1 MPEFE
6 IWYSETYTYKAWFS
20 ADSKEQA
27 IEMLE
32 AVQQGDL
39 DLESDLTG
47 FSRKDKGYE
56 LDLEPLSVE
65 EI

>member
-6 IWYSETYTYKAWFS
+6 IWYSETYTYKAWFT

-27 IEMLE
+27 IELLE
-32 AVQQGDL
+32 SVQQGDI

>member
-6 IWYSETYTYKAWFS
+6 IWYSETYTYKAWFT

-27 IEMLE
+27 TELLE
-32 AVQQGDL
+32 AVEQG
-39 DLESDLTG
+39 ETQFEDLTG
-47 FSRKDKGYE
+47 YGHKDKGYE
-56 LDLEPLSVE
+56 LDVEPHSVR

>member
-6 IWYSETYTYKAWFS
+6 IWYSETYTYKAWFQ

-32 AVQQGDL
+32 AVDQGETQIDDL
-39 DLESDLTG
+39 AG
-47 FSRKDKGYE
+47 FGNKDKGYDF
-56 LDLEPLSVE
+56 DLEPLSVK

>member
-6 IWYSETYTYKAWFS
+6 IWYSETYTYKAWFT

-27 IEMLE
+27 IKLLE
-32 AVQQGDL
+32 AVDQAETL
-39 DLESDLTG
+39 LEELEG
-47 FSRKDKGYE
+47 FGHKDKGYE